1 MRPEGGT
8 ENDSDLWDYF
18 QLCLA
23 SHFATVGTFV
33 PTDVDL
39 SIRQKLWSHVHQ
51 EQAFDPMWKAVQDF
65 HGWDESPVSRRWV
78 TVSGFGSGS
87 GKKLSGHQG
96 EWFSIAMG
104 AYGCAL
110 KVAPERLAEIREA
123 IETQVREHEVALTE
137 LRDELLSEPDAEKT
151 KRYLAGVAAVAH
163 NLGDLDR
170 MFEAWKIADTDVLKR
185 RVFRSG
191 HEDARQCRSIF
202 LEAGQ
207 VYQALLAT
215 ENHRHFAL
223 REPKG
228 LRKASEFLLDF
239 GPFLDEWGGRLVK
252 GFEAGVLT
260 ELDLREIIEALV
272 LGWKKLNAKSIYASQ
287 GYARAL
293 YGIGSGLGGASGF
306 AKGRDELENLVPPV
320 IRKELKEGGLR
331 TLFTVSRSQFE
342 QQWMRKTLSL
352 LRSPS

>member
-1 MRPEGGT
+1 MRPESAET
-8 ENDSDLWDYF
+8 DSDLWSYF
-18 QLCLA
+18 QLCIA

-39 SIRQKLWSHVHQ
+39 SIRQKLWSHVHHP
-51 EQAFDPMWKAVQDF
+51 QAFDPMWESVREFQS
-65 HGWDESPVSRRWV
+65 WDESPVSRRWV
-78 TVSGFGSGS
+78 AVS

-110 KVAPERLAEIREA
+110 KTAHERVAEIREA
-123 IETQVREHEVALTE
+123 IEAQVSEHENALTE
-137 LRDELLSEPDAEKT
+137 LRDELLSEPDPEKT

-170 MFEAWKIADTDVLKR
+170 MFEAWQIADTDVLKR

-191 HEDARQCRSIF
+191 HEDARQGRPVF
-202 LEAGQ
+202 QEAGR
-207 VYQALLAT
+207 VYQALLAN

-228 LRKASEFLLDF
+228 LRKSNTFLLNF
-239 GPFLDEWGGRLVK
+239 GPFLDEWGANLVRV
-252 GFEAGVLT
+252 GAESGLLT

-287 GYARAL
+287 GYGRAL
-293 YGIGSGLGGASGF
+293 LGMATALGGT
-306 AKGRDELENLVPPV
+306 KKLESLVPPV
-320 IRKELKEGGLR
+320 IQKELTEGGLR